1 MFSSASSFNQPVEAW
16 DVGQVTTMYVRRR
29 PASGSQGSCTHTRR
43 SGGHK
48 PCVRVLA
55 RRRGCSPPQALSTSL
70 WLLGMLAS
78 SKTWGCAAAL
88 HQGHRAPAHTK
99 LLRGVAATS
108 RECVCWR
115 GAGDVQW
122 RELLQPACGCMGRR
136 PGHRHAGAPPPCVN
150 VAGFSHI
157 AVLGGAATYC
167 VRVLAR
173 HSICSET
180 QALST
185 SVWLHGTLVGSPTWL
200 CAAPLC
206 VGLVRT

>member
-48 PCVRVLA
+48 PCVRVLS

-115 GAGDVQW
+115 GAEHVQLC
-122 RELLQPACGCMGRR
+122 ELLQSAFGSLGRQ
-136 PGHRHAGAPPPCVN
+136 PGHRYVCAPPPCVR
-150 VAGFSHI
+150 VTGLRRTQLLTGVTTSRA
-157 AVLGGAATYC
+157 
-167 VRVLAR
+167 RVLAR
-173 HSICSET
+173 RRACSPPR
-180 QALST
+180 APST
-185 SVWLHGTLVGSPTWL
+185 SLWKLGTS
-200 CAAPLC
+200 AASSA
-206 VGLVRT
+206 